1 MAMSEVM
8 RQPREARSLHGG
20 RDYPRNFPEFL
31 ERFSSESACLTYLEG
46 LRWDERFVCPHCGV
60 VDGGYWRMRDGWR
73 RCAACRKECSATSG
87 TILQGTRYP
96 LQTWFHV
103 IWYVVAQKNG
113 VSALGLQ
120 RVLGLGS
127 YKTAWA
133 WMHKL
138 RRAMV
143 VPGRDLLAGPVEVD
157 ETFVGGVKSGA
168 RGRATGGKA
177 IVAIAVE
184 ARENGPGR
192 VRMRRINDTSQASL
206 TPVVED
212 FVEPGSEV
220 QTDAW
225 GGYNELDRM
234 RAYSHT
240 VTNLSASGEPAHV
253 SMPHVHRVA
262 SLFKR
267 WLLGTHQGGIAWQ
280 QLDYYMDEFTF
291 RFNRRHS
298 RYRGLL
304 FYRLMEGVVATTPKP
319 YRELITGVRAARE
332 AARNGVTR

>member
-1 MAMSEVM
+1 MI
-8 RQPREARSLHGG
+8 
-20 RDYPRNFPEFL
+20 
-31 ERFSSESACLTYLEG
+31 
-46 LRWDERFVCPHCGV
+46 
-60 VDGGYWRMRDGWR
+60 DGGYWRMGDGWR
-73 RCAACRKECSATSG
+73 RCAQCRKECSVTSG
-87 TILQGTRYP
+87 TILEGTRYP
-96 LQTWFHV
+96 MQTWFHV
-103 IWYVVAQKNG
+103 VWFVVVQKNG

-120 RVLGLGS
+120 RALGLGS
-127 YKTAWA
+127 YKTAWT

-143 VPGRDLLAGPVEVD
+143 VPEREMLSGPVEVD
-157 ETFVGGVKSGA
+157 ETFIGGVKSGA
-168 RGRATGGKA
+168 TGRTRGGKA

-192 VRMRRINDTSQASL
+192 VRMRRISDTTQASL

-212 FVEPGSEV
+212 FVERGSEV

-234 RAYSHT
+234 AAYSHT
-240 VTNLSASGEPAHV
+240 ITNVSASGEPAHV

-291 RFNRRHS
+291 RFNRRQS

-304 FYRLMEGVVATTPKP
+304 FYRLMEGVVSTAPKP
-319 YRELITGVRAARE
+319 YGELITH
-332 AARNGVTR
+332 TRGRGSALP